1 MTTPAKAIGII
12 RENLITKLHIYHY
25 VIISSD
31 PTCKLFYRYPSILSF
46 QKVIKSKLYNIL
58 HFLRNTMHLYML
70 QRGPTLEIRV
80 LTRLQTPIFLSDDN
94 MGFINHPSIKYN
106 YTWGQGTLSTD
117 DLFSKLQ
124 NIKET
129 GGCSKPIISLDGR

>member
-1 MTTPAKAIGII
+1 
-12 RENLITKLHIYHY
+12 
-25 VIISSD
+25 
-31 PTCKLFYRYPSILSF
+31 
-46 QKVIKSKLYNIL
+46 
-58 HFLRNTMHLYML
+58 ML

-94 MGFINHPSIKYN
+94 MGFINHLSIKYN
-106 YTWGQGTLSTD
+106 YTWGQGTD

>member
-1 MTTPAKAIGII
+1 
-12 RENLITKLHIYHY
+12 
-25 VIISSD
+25 
-31 PTCKLFYRYPSILSF
+31 
-46 QKVIKSKLYNIL
+46 
-58 HFLRNTMHLYML
+58 ML

-94 MGFINHPSIKYN
+94 MGFINHLSIKYN